1 MITKLKLKSK
11 VHPSFDEIVKWKGLI
26 VTPLMPNHTDAE
38 LCVQIENADYSARCE
53 LRLCEDV
60 EEVVDD
66 FDNSVPL

>member
-11 VHPSFDEIVKWKGLI
+11 VHPALDAIANQHGLI
-26 VTPLMPNHTDAE
+26 VLPLMPNHTDAE
-38 LCVQIENADYSARCE
+38 LCVRIESASYDARAE

-66 FDNSVPL
+66 FENSVPL